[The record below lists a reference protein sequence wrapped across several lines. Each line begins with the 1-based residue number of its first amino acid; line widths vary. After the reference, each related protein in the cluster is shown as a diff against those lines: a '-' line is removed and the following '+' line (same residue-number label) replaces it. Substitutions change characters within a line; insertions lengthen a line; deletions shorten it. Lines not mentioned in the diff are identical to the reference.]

1 MPNFIPTVVTPPATG
16 PEDPRTGHLLHAEP
30 DGGPGPWAAIIG
42 FPCDVGVVRN
52 SGRAG
57 AAGGPEALRD
67 WLYRF
72 TPDDRAPGMRALLG
86 NSRDLGDL
94 VLSGN
99 LSDDQ
104 ARLGE
109 AVGQVLA
116 DGGVPVVLGG
126 GHETAFGHF
135 LGYAGAGLEVAISNI
150 DAHADVRELKDGLG
164 HSGSPFRQA
173 LEHDSRRC
181 REYRVAALQP
191 QSVSRP
197 HVAYLEEKGCR
208 FWFRDQ
214 TDESTLELLYPAGAA
229 RYATFCLDAVDAAFA
244 PGVSAPAADGLAPGL
259 WLDAAERAGVCG
271 SVRSFDVV
279 ELNPRFDVDGR
290 TARLAA
296 LTVWRFLR
304 GVAKRAGSQ

>member
-126 GHETAFGHF
+126 GHETAHGHF
-135 LGYAGAGLEVAISNI
+135 LGYVNAGLDVAISNI
-150 DAHADVRELKDGLG
+150 DAHADVRELKDGRG

-173 LEHDSRRC
+173 LEHEAGRC
-181 REYRVAALQP
+181 KDYRVAGLQP
-191 QSVSRP
+191 QSVSAP
-197 HVAYLEEKGCR
+197 HLAYLDERGCR
-208 FWFRDQ
+208 HWFRDE
-214 TDESTLELLYPAGAA
+214 TDGSLLDALYPDGGN
-229 RYATFCLDAVDAAFA
+229 RYATFCLDALDAAFA
-244 PGVSAPAADGLAPGL
+244 PGVSAPAADGLAPAF
-259 WLDAAERAGVCG
+259 WLSAAEHAGATAA
-271 SVRSFDVV
+271 VRSFDVV
-279 ELNPRFDVDGR
+279 ELNPRFDLDGR

-304 GVAKRAGSQ
+304 GLSTR